1 MGIISI
7 ENLWWR
13 YPAYMGKSNPWTLK
27 GLNLE
32 VEKEEFLGITGPSG
46 AGKTTLSLALIGYI
60 PSGYKIVR
68 YRLKNYVK
76 GRIKIY
82 DKYILNAKE
91 NEIVVDK
98 PPAERI
104 GLVMQDPENQFLTM
118 SLLHEVSLGLQI
130 QRYSPEEIERRVKE
144 ALRLVGLEHL
154 YPIADKI
161 HPMDLSGGQKQ
172 RVAIASFLAMRPDIL
187 ILDEP
192 TSDLDPKG
200 KEEVIETI
208 DKLRREHGLTVILIE
223 HDPHILRKFCDRIA
237 LLYDGKIEFVA
248 DPTSFYNKLDLLL
261 EKGIAV
267 PTTSL
272 LARDMGLEKIPQEPE
287 EAANVLEPFVDV
299 RMMRV
304 SGDSGFDSGGERII
318 EIEDVWFRYED
329 GTVALKGV
337 DLTVE
342 RGDYV
347 ALIGPNGSGKTT
359 LSKILV
365 GIYRPWKGKVKV
377 LGIDASRPEVAKR
390 LPQYVGYVFQNPDHQ
405 IFTRT
410 VYDEVAYGPMNLGLS
425 KEEVDRRVREALSV
439 VGLLEYAQEDP
450 IFLGKGQKQRLAV
463 ASILAMK
470 PEVLIVDEPTTG
482 QDYRMKKG
490 IMSLMDS
497 LHKSG
502 STIIV
507 ITHDMELVAEH
518 CKRAIVMN
526 DGKVIFHG
534 TVRELFDDDETL
546 SKASLSQPEL
556 VKLSKLMRKKLG
568 DMPILLNLKE
578 WETVLHKETPA
589 G

>member
-1 MGIISI
+1 MGIIKV

-32 VEKEEFLGITGPSG
+32 VEEEEFLGITGPSG

-60 PSGYKIVR
+60 PSGYKIGR

-76 GRIKIY
+76 GSIKIY
-82 DKYILNAKE
+82 DKYILNADEEDVK
-91 NEIVVDK
+91 VDK

-130 QRYSPEEIERRVKE
+130 QRYSPEEIEKRVKE
-144 ALRLVGLEHL
+144 ALRLVGIEHL

-237 LLYDGKIEFVA
+237 LLYDGRIEFVA
-248 DPTSFYNKLDLLL
+248 DPTSFYSRLDLLL

-267 PTTSL
+267 PTTPI
-272 LARDMGLEKIPQEPE
+272 LARDIRLKEVPQDPE
-287 EAANVLEPFVDV
+287 EAVEILAPLINPEKIEGLEDDGL
-299 RMMRV
+299 
-304 SGDSGFDSGGERII
+304 SSAGEKVI
-318 EIEDVWFRYED
+318 EIENVWFRYED
-329 GTVALKGV
+329 GTVALRGV
-337 DLTVE
+337 NLTVE

-377 LGIDASRPEVAKR
+377 LGLDASKPDVAKK

-410 VYDEVAYGPMNLGLS
+410 VYDEVAYGPMNLGLD
-425 KEEVDRRVREALSV
+425 KEEVDRRVREALNV
-439 VGLLEYAQEDP
+439 VGLLEYAHEDP

-470 PEVLIVDEPTTG
+470 PQILIVDEPTTG

-497 LHKSG
+497 LHASG

-518 CKRAIVMN
+518 CRKAIVMN

-546 SKASLSQPEL
+546 RKASLSQPEL
-556 VKLSKLMRKKLG
+556 VKLSKLMRRKLG
-568 DMPILLNLKE
+568 TLPLLLNLRE
-578 WETVLHKETPA
+578 WKSALQKMS
-589 G
+589 